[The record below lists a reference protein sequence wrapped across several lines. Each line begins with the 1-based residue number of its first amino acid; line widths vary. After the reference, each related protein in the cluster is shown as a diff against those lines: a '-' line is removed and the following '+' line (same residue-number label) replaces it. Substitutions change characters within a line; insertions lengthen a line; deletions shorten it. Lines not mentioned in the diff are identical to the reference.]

1 MYREGELASLA
12 SFSNIMKLLKK
23 DAHFNQFC
31 TQHRIPKGTTQE
43 ITDRMKYAYLLET
56 GYLSYTYSGK
66 IGSGYFFISFPGSFA
81 NLPISG
87 SQVPMIGKLTA
98 LTDVVWWKIDVEFL
112 RKMLFTEDPRNHIML
127 NFALQT
133 RYYLYLIVKKYHLTS
148 EERVY
153 FSLLRCTESGIQVKD
168 NQAEL
173 PLFLTYDL
181 LAEFSETSKSYTS
194 RVLADLR
201 NKGILQSSKKPWV
214 ITDVAY
220 LRKLVDVED
229 DLRPLV

>member
-1 MYREGELASLA
+1 MYPEGELASLA
-12 SFSNIMKLLKK
+12 SFSNVMKLLKK
-23 DAHFNQFC
+23 DAHFNKFC
-31 TQHRIPKGTTQE
+31 TQHRLPKDNVE
-43 ITDRMKYAYLLET
+43 VITDNMKYAYLLQN
-56 GYLSYTYSGK
+56 GYLSYTYTGK
-66 IGSGYFFISFPGSFA
+66 IGSGYFFIVVPGMFV

-87 SQVPMIGKLTA
+87 NQVPIAGKVRA
-98 LTDVVWWKIDVEFL
+98 LTDIVWWKIDIGFL
-112 RKMLFTEDPRNHIML
+112 RKMLLTEDPRNHIML
-127 NFALQT
+127 NYALQT

-148 EERVY
+148 AERVY

-173 PLFLTYDL
+173 PLFITYDL